1 MFVVSTRAQ
10 KALEHLP
17 MKLSETIRSAKTFL
31 LFIMLHQED
40 TKIIVPYVRG
50 KIVADNSLNTTIG
63 LSIDNTCFQYFNQR
77 QRSAFLDFCLNRN
90 NIDLNGIT
98 VTFRIIPVRQGVE
111 AIINHRQDIAQ
122 IFLATF
128 ASRQV
133 GKVGSKACT
142 VGRAV
147 VFVETSDLDIESKL
161 FTHRSL
167 ASRCMKKSLSLSH
180 LLSVNFLGSL
190 YAFYHW
196 MYLMPYH
203 S

>member
-1 MFVVSTRAQ
+1 MLLVSARVQ

-17 MKLSETIRSAKTFL
+17 MQVSETIRSAKNVL

-40 TKIIVPYVRG
+40 TKIIIPHVRG
-50 KIVADNSLNTTIG
+50 KIVADNSLDTIIG

-77 QRSAFLDFCLNRN
+77 QRIAFLDLCLNRN
-90 NIDLNGIT
+90 NIEFNGIT
-98 VTFRIIPVRQGVE
+98 VTFWIIPVRQGVE

-122 IFLATF
+122 ILLTTL

-133 GKVGSKACT
+133 GKVGSKART

-167 ASRCMKKSLSLSH
+167 AS
-180 LLSVNFLGSL
+180 
-190 YAFYHW
+190 
-196 MYLMPYH
+196 
-203 S
+203 

>member
-1 MFVVSTRAQ
+1 MLLVSARVQ

-17 MKLSETIRSAKTFL
+17 VQVSETIRSAKTVL

-40 TKIIVPYVRG
+40 TKIIVPHVRG
-50 KIVADNSLNTTIG
+50 KIVADNSLNAIIG

-90 NIDLNGIT
+90 NIEFNGIT

-111 AIINHRQDIAQ
+111 AIIDHDQGITQ
-122 IFLATF
+122 ILLTML

-133 GKVGSKACT
+133 GKVSSKART

-147 VFVETSDLDIESKL
+147 VFVETSAIDLEYKL

-167 ASRCMKKSLSLSH
+167 AS
-180 LLSVNFLGSL
+180 
-190 YAFYHW
+190 
-196 MYLMPYH
+196 
-203 S
+203 